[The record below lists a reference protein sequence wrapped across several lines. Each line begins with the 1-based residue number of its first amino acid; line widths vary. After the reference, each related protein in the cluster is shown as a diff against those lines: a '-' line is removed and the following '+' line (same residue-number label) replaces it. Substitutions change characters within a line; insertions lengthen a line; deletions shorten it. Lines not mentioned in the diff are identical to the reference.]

1 MDPGVLAKEVQ
12 FFELDFEVL
21 NSPGCD
27 AHVIYVAMVVIGD
40 DCGGRFVGLVC
51 GFITSAAHS

>member
-1 MDPGVLAKEVQ
+1 MAEEVQ

-21 NSPGCD
+21 DRAGSD
-27 AHVIYVAMVVIGD
+27 AHVICIAMVILCD

-51 GFITSAAHS
+51 GFISSDVDNEPS

>member
-1 MDPGVLAKEVQ
+1 MAKEAE

-21 NSPGCD
+21 DRPD
-27 AHVIYVAMVVIGD
+27 RDVHVFSIAMVVVDD

-51 GFITSAAHS
+51 GFITSAVDR